1 MRIFANFREF
11 SRFFAI
17 RISGFCDS
25 PSFFFSVFF
34 LKKYTKQTKQD
45 IPTSLESLC
54 SVSSLNIDS
63 DDKHYSPHSDTKQQ
77 HTSALNTK
85 TQTMDLTIKDF
96 DEKEH
101 VVEVGVDDALGHL
114 RLKVAS
120 AAGLQ
125 EDSFQ
130 MTFRGEVL
138 REEEGI
144 KELSAGDTIMLMRTT
159 KFAAIAALHALG
171 ETDLTKET
179 LETVDD
185 PDVVRLL
192 LEAEV
197 ATVIPDRF
205 LRYSELT
212 RLDLSAVSVVTE
224 IGDWFLNNCSQ
235 LTELDLSGLCN
246 VTVIGGSFITF
257 AERLESINLS
267 GFGSVTKVGRRF
279 LASSALRT
287 VDLSV
292 FRHVTVIERDFL
304 SNCKYLTFVNLSGLS
319 NVTKIGHDFLVHCS
333 ALKRVCLSGLR
344 SVVTIGVGFFGYCSR
359 LQVVD
364 GLSAL
369 SGVRSIGMDFFMP
382 CQRLTRMD
390 ASGLSKDA
398 LVVKRLLAKEPPLPT
413 NTIHGLRCE
422 TDNVPDPATVQKEG
436 CRRKRLHADTEPSE
450 EREAGFAESKGSPAC
465 SFSLFSCS
473 LMRWW

>member
-1 MRIFANFREF
+1 
-11 SRFFAI
+11 
-17 RISGFCDS
+17 
-25 PSFFFSVFF
+25 
-34 LKKYTKQTKQD
+34 
-45 IPTSLESLC
+45 
-54 SVSSLNIDS
+54 
-63 DDKHYSPHSDTKQQ
+63 
-77 HTSALNTK
+77 
-85 TQTMDLTIKDF
+85 MDLTIKDF

-171 ETDLTKET
+171 ETDLTKER

-185 PDVVRLL
+185 PDVARLL

-197 ATVIPDRF
+197 ATVIPDEF
-205 LRYSELT
+205 LEDNALT
-212 RLDLSAVSVVTE
+212 RLDLNAVSVVTE
-224 IGDWFLNNCSQ
+224 IGANFLYNCPQ

-246 VTVIGGSFITF
+246 VTVIGRYFITF
-257 AERLESINLS
+257 AVGLESINLS
-267 GFGSVTKVGRRF
+267 GFGSVTEIGEDF
-279 LASSALRT
+279 LVSSALRT

-292 FRHVTVIERDFL
+292 FRRLTVIEGDFL
-304 SNCKYLTFVNLSGLS
+304 SHCRHLTSVDLSGLS
-319 NVTKIGHDFLVHCS
+319 NVTEIGDRILYNCS

-344 SVVTIGVGFFGYCSR
+344 SVVTIGKYFFGYCSS

-369 SGVRSIGMDFFMP
+369 SGVRSIGEGFFFS
-382 CQRLTRMD
+382 CSRLTRMD

-398 LVVKRLLAKEPPLPT
+398 LVVRRLLEKEPPLPT
-413 NTIHGLRCE
+413 DVIHGLRCE

-436 CRRKRLHADTEPSE
+436 
-450 EREAGFAESKGSPAC
+450 
-465 SFSLFSCS
+465 
-473 LMRWW
+473 

>member
-1 MRIFANFREF
+1 
-11 SRFFAI
+11 
-17 RISGFCDS
+17 
-25 PSFFFSVFF
+25 
-34 LKKYTKQTKQD
+34 
-45 IPTSLESLC
+45 
-54 SVSSLNIDS
+54 
-63 DDKHYSPHSDTKQQ
+63 
-77 HTSALNTK
+77 
-85 TQTMDLTIKDF
+85 MDLTIKDF
-96 DEKEH
+96 DDKEH
-101 VVEVGVDDALGHL
+101 VVEMGVDDALGDL

-171 ETDLTKET
+171 ETDLTKER
-179 LETVDD
+179 LATVKN
-185 PDVVRLL
+185 PDVARLL

-197 ATVIPDRF
+197 ATKIPDEF
-205 LRYSELT
+205 LEYSALT

-224 IGDWFLNNCSQ
+224 IGNDFLNLCRQ
-235 LTELDLSGLCN
+235 LTELDLTGLCN
-246 VTVIGGSFITF
+246 VTVIGGFFING

-267 GFGSVTKVGRRF
+267 GFGSVTKIGQCF
-279 LASSALRT
+279 LGHSALRT

-292 FRHVTVIERDFL
+292 FRCVTVIEGVFL
-304 SNCKYLTFVNLSGLS
+304 GNCTDLTSVDLSGLS
-319 NVTKIGHDFLVHCS
+319 NVTEIGNGFLYNCTS
-333 ALKRVCLSGLR
+333 LERVCLSGLR
-344 SVVTIGVGFFGYCSR
+344 SVVTIGVSFFQGCLR

-369 SGVRSIGMDFFMP
+369 SGVRSIGEGFFYSCFP
-382 CQRLTRMD
+382 LRSKLTRID

-398 LVVKRLLAKEPPLPT
+398 LVVRRLLAKEPHLPIDG
-413 NTIHGLRCE
+413 IHGLRCE
-422 TDNVPDPATVQKEG
+422 IANVPDPATVQKEG

-450 EREAGFAESKGSPAC
+450 EREAVLAESKGSQNFVGFFPLLC
-465 SFSLFSCS
+465 SQMLSVLYLFQCVFLSFFSLSK
-473 LMRWW
+473 RKPNGGRAQRKR

>member
-1 MRIFANFREF
+1 
-11 SRFFAI
+11 
-17 RISGFCDS
+17 
-25 PSFFFSVFF
+25 
-34 LKKYTKQTKQD
+34 
-45 IPTSLESLC
+45 
-54 SVSSLNIDS
+54 
-63 DDKHYSPHSDTKQQ
+63 
-77 HTSALNTK
+77 
-85 TQTMDLTIKDF
+85 MDLTIKDF

-101 VVEVGVDDALGHL
+101 DVVEVGVDDALGHL

-138 REEEGI
+138 RDEEGI
-144 KELSAGDTIMLMRTT
+144 KELSAGDTIMLVRTK

-171 ETDLTKET
+171 ETDLTKQR
-179 LETVDD
+179 LETVYD
-185 PDVVRLL
+185 PDVARLL

-197 ATVIPDRF
+197 ATEIPDEF
-205 LRYSELT
+205 LQESALT

-224 IGDWFLNNCSQ
+224 IGRWFLYNCPQ
-235 LTELDLSGLCN
+235 LTELDFSGLCN
-246 VTVIGGSFITF
+246 VTVIGDYFIN
-257 AERLESINLS
+257 AADLLHSINLS
-267 GFGSVTKVGRRF
+267 GFGSVTKIGRSF
-279 LASSALRT
+279 ITCTALRT

-292 FRHVTVIERDFL
+292 FRSLTVIEGHFL
-304 SNCKYLTFVNLSGLS
+304 GNCQYLTSVDLSGLS
-319 NVTKIGHDFLVHCS
+319 NVTEIGDCFLCNCS
-333 ALKRVCLSGLR
+333 SLKRVCLSGLR
-344 SVVTIGVGFFGYCSR
+344 SVVTIGSSFFMCCPL

-369 SGVRSIGMDFFMP
+369 SGVRSIGEYFFIS
-382 CQRLTRMD
+382 CSELTRID

-398 LVVKRLLAKEPPLPT
+398 LVVRRLLAKEVGLPT

-436 CRRKRLHADTEPSE
+436 CRWKRLHADTEPSE

-465 SFSLFSCS
+465 SEDEGEEEQTP
-473 LMRWW
+473 RVKRDTAVVRPGKRVKKG

>member
-1 MRIFANFREF
+1 
-11 SRFFAI
+11 
-17 RISGFCDS
+17 
-25 PSFFFSVFF
+25 
-34 LKKYTKQTKQD
+34 
-45 IPTSLESLC
+45 
-54 SVSSLNIDS
+54 
-63 DDKHYSPHSDTKQQ
+63 
-77 HTSALNTK
+77 
-85 TQTMDLTIKDF
+85 MDVTIKDF

-101 VVEVGVDDALGHL
+101 VVEVGVDDALEHL

-171 ETDLTKET
+171 ETDLTKQR
-179 LETVDD
+179 LATVDD
-185 PDVVRLL
+185 PDVARLL

-197 ATVIPDRF
+197 ATEIPRGF
-205 LRYSELT
+205 LQESALT

-224 IGDWFLNNCSQ
+224 IRNAFLDNCPQ
-235 LTELDLSGLCN
+235 LTELDLSGLRN
-246 VTVIGGSFITF
+246 VTVIGAHFICR
-257 AERLESINLS
+257 AERLESINLL
-267 GFGSVTKVGRRF
+267 GFGSVTEIGKWF
-279 LASSALRT
+279 LACTALRT

-292 FRHVTVIERDFL
+292 FRRVTVIEESFL
-304 SNCKYLTFVNLSGLS
+304 SYCKHLTSVDLSGLS
-319 NVTKIGHDFLVHCS
+319 NVTEIGYYFLYNCS

-344 SVVTIGVGFFGYCSR
+344 SVVTVGGGFFGECSS

-398 LVVKRLLAKEPPLPT
+398 LVVKRLFAKEPPLPT
-413 NTIHGLRCE
+413 NAIHGLRCE

-465 SFSLFSCS
+465 SEDEGEEEQTPQVK
-473 LMRWW
+473 RDTAVVRPGKRVKKG

>member
-1 MRIFANFREF
+1 M
-11 SRFFAI
+11 
-17 RISGFCDS
+17 
-25 PSFFFSVFF
+25 
-34 LKKYTKQTKQD
+34 D
-45 IPTSLESLC
+45 I
-54 SVSSLNIDS
+54 
-63 DDKHYSPHSDTKQQ
+63 
-77 HTSALNTK
+77 
-85 TQTMDLTIKDF
+85 TIKDF

-171 ETDLTKET
+171 ETNLTKQR
-179 LETVDD
+179 LATVDD
-185 PDVVRLL
+185 PDVARLL

-197 ATVIPDRF
+197 ATKIPEGF
-205 LRYSELT
+205 LRGSVLT

-224 IGDWFLNNCSQ
+224 IGNCFLNFCSE
-235 LTELDLSGLCN
+235 LTEVDLSGLCN

-257 AERLESINLS
+257 DERLESINLS
-267 GFGSVTKVGRRF
+267 GFGSVTKIGQTF
-279 LASSALRT
+279 LTCTGLRT

-292 FRHVTVIERDFL
+292 FRRLTVIEEGFL
-304 SNCKYLTFVNLSGLS
+304 CCCKHLTSVDLSGLS
-319 NVTKIGHDFLVHCS
+319 NVTKIGQAFFCGCL

-344 SVVTIGVGFFGYCSR
+344 SVVTVGKGFFQGCPL

-369 SGVRSIGMDFFMP
+369 SGVRSIGEDFFISCP
-382 CQRLTRMD
+382 ELTRID

-398 LVVKRLLAKEPPLPT
+398 LVVRRLLAEEVGLPT
-413 NTIHGLRCE
+413 NTIHGLICE

-465 SFSLFSCS
+465 SEDEGEEEQTP
-473 LMRWW
+473 RVKRDTAVVRPGKRVKKG

>member
-1 MRIFANFREF
+1 
-11 SRFFAI
+11 
-17 RISGFCDS
+17 
-25 PSFFFSVFF
+25 
-34 LKKYTKQTKQD
+34 
-45 IPTSLESLC
+45 
-54 SVSSLNIDS
+54 
-63 DDKHYSPHSDTKQQ
+63 
-77 HTSALNTK
+77 
-85 TQTMDLTIKDF
+85 MDLTIKDF

-171 ETDLTKET
+171 ETDLTKQR
-179 LETVDD
+179 LVTVDD
-185 PDVVRLL
+185 SDVARLL

-197 ATVIPDRF
+197 ATEIPDEF
-205 LRYSELT
+205 LEYSEIT

-224 IGDWFLNNCSQ
+224 IGNDFLICCRQ
-235 LTELDLSGLCN
+235 LTEVDLSGLCN
-246 VTVIGGSFITF
+246 VTVIGDGFINDTD
-257 AERLESINLS
+257 RLESINLS
-267 GFGSVTKVGRRF
+267 GFGSVTEIGRSF
-279 LASSALRT
+279 LRSSALRA

-292 FRHVTVIERDFL
+292 FRRVTVIEEYFLCLCEHLTSVDLSWLSNLTEIGDYFL
-304 SNCKYLTFVNLSGLS
+304 SNCWS
-319 NVTKIGHDFLVHCS
+319 
-333 ALKRVCLSGLR
+333 LKRVCLSGLR
-344 SVVTIGVGFFGYCSR
+344 SVVTIGHSFFGDCSS

-369 SGVRSIGMDFFMP
+369 SGVRSIKANFFSY
-382 CQRLTRMD
+382 CSGLTRID

-398 LVVKRLLAKEPPLPT
+398 LVVRRLLEKEPPLPT
-413 NTIHGLRCE
+413 NAIHRLRCE

-436 CRRKRLHADTEPSE
+436 
-450 EREAGFAESKGSPAC
+450 
-465 SFSLFSCS
+465 
-473 LMRWW
+473 

>member
-1 MRIFANFREF
+1 
-11 SRFFAI
+11 
-17 RISGFCDS
+17 
-25 PSFFFSVFF
+25 
-34 LKKYTKQTKQD
+34 
-45 IPTSLESLC
+45 
-54 SVSSLNIDS
+54 
-63 DDKHYSPHSDTKQQ
+63 
-77 HTSALNTK
+77 
-85 TQTMDLTIKDF
+85 MDLTIKDF

-171 ETDLTKET
+171 ETDLTKKR

-185 PDVVRLL
+185 PDVARLL

-197 ATVIPDRF
+197 ATEIPDGF
-205 LRYSELT
+205 LQRSALT

-224 IGDWFLNNCSQ
+224 IGNAFLDNCPQ

-246 VTVIGGSFITF
+246 VTVIGAYFINST
-257 AERLESINLS
+257 ERLESINLS
-267 GFGSVTKVGRRF
+267 GFGSVTEIGKWF
-279 LASSALRT
+279 LASTALRT

-292 FRHVTVIERDFL
+292 FRCVTVIEEGFL
-304 SNCKYLTFVNLSGLS
+304 NFCKHLTSVDLSGLS
-319 NVTKIGHDFLVHCS
+319 NVTKIGHDFLYGCS

-344 SVVTIGVGFFGYCSR
+344 SVVTIGVSFFGNCSR
-359 LQVVD
+359 LQVVT

-369 SGVRSIGMDFFMP
+369 SGVRSIGEGFFS
-382 CQRLTRMD
+382 CSGLTRMN

-398 LVVKRLLAKEPPLPT
+398 LVVRRLLAKEPPLPT
-413 NTIHGLRCE
+413 DAIHGLRCE
-422 TDNVPDPATVQKEG
+422 TDNVPDPATVQKER

-450 EREAGFAESKGSPAC
+450 EREAGFAESKGSPA
-465 SFSLFSCS
+465 
-473 LMRWW
+473 RNEDEGEEEQTP

>member
-1 MRIFANFREF
+1 
-11 SRFFAI
+11 
-17 RISGFCDS
+17 
-25 PSFFFSVFF
+25 
-34 LKKYTKQTKQD
+34 
-45 IPTSLESLC
+45 
-54 SVSSLNIDS
+54 
-63 DDKHYSPHSDTKQQ
+63 
-77 HTSALNTK
+77 
-85 TQTMDLTIKDF
+85 MDLTIKDF

-138 REEEGI
+138 REEEGV
-144 KELSAGDTIMLMRTT
+144 KELSAGDTIMLLRTK

-171 ETDLTKET
+171 ETDLTKQR
-179 LETVDD
+179 LVTVED
-185 PDVVRLL
+185 PDVARLL

-197 ATVIPDRF
+197 ATVIPQGF
-205 LRYSELT
+205 LQNNALT

-224 IGDWFLNNCSQ
+224 IGDWFLHRCPQ
-235 LTELDLSGLCN
+235 LTQLDLSGLCN
-246 VTVIGGSFITF
+246 VTVIGGGFI
-257 AERLESINLS
+257 ADANRLESINLS
-267 GFGSVTKVGRRF
+267 GFGSLTKIGSSF
-279 LASSALRT
+279 LGCTALRT

-292 FRHVTVIERDFL
+292 FRRVTVIELHFL
-304 SNCKYLTFVNLSGLS
+304 SYCEHLTSVDLSGLS
-319 NVTKIGHDFLVHCS
+319 NVTEIGDYFLYGCWE
-333 ALKRVCLSGLR
+333 LKRVCLSGLR
-344 SVVTIGVGFFGYCSR
+344 SVVTVGEEFFGTCWR

-369 SGVRSIGMDFFMP
+369 SGVRSIGENFFSS
-382 CQRLTRMD
+382 CSELTRMD

-398 LVVKRLLAKEPPLPT
+398 LVVRRLLEKEPPLPT
-413 NTIHGLRCE
+413 DAIHGLRCE

-450 EREAGFAESKGSPAC
+450 EREAGFAESEGSPAC
-465 SFSLFSCS
+465 SEDEGEEEQTP
-473 LMRWW
+473 RVKRDTAVVRPGKRVKKG

>member
-1 MRIFANFREF
+1 
-11 SRFFAI
+11 
-17 RISGFCDS
+17 
-25 PSFFFSVFF
+25 
-34 LKKYTKQTKQD
+34 
-45 IPTSLESLC
+45 
-54 SVSSLNIDS
+54 
-63 DDKHYSPHSDTKQQ
+63 
-77 HTSALNTK
+77 
-85 TQTMDLTIKDF
+85 MDLTIKDF

-144 KELSAGDTIMLMRTT
+144 KELSAGDTIMLRRTT
-159 KFAAIAALHALG
+159 KFDAIAALHALG
-171 ETDLTKET
+171 ETDLTKER
-179 LETVDD
+179 LATVKN
-185 PDVVRLL
+185 PDVARLL

-205 LRYSELT
+205 LRNSALT

-224 IGDWFLNNCSQ
+224 IGDWFLHCCLQ

-246 VTVIGGSFITF
+246 VTVIGDHFINST
-257 AERLESINLS
+257 EGLESINLS
-267 GFGSVTKVGRRF
+267 GFGSVTKIGGRF
-279 LASSALRT
+279 LARSALRT

-292 FRHVTVIERDFL
+292 FRGVTVIERAFL
-304 SNCKYLTFVNLSGLS
+304 GNCEDLTSVDLSGLS
-319 NVTKIGHDFLVHCS
+319 NVTEIGDQFLHSCP

-344 SVVTIGVGFFGYCSR
+344 SVVTIGKYFFGNCSL

-369 SGVRSIGMDFFMP
+369 SGVRSIGEDFFSP
-382 CQRLTRMD
+382 CPELTRID

-398 LVVKRLLAKEPPLPT
+398 LVVRRLLEKEPPLPT
-413 NTIHGLRCE
+413 NAIHGLRCK

-436 CRRKRLHADTEPSE
+436 
-450 EREAGFAESKGSPAC
+450 
-465 SFSLFSCS
+465 
-473 LMRWW
+473 

>member
-1 MRIFANFREF
+1 
-11 SRFFAI
+11 
-17 RISGFCDS
+17 
-25 PSFFFSVFF
+25 
-34 LKKYTKQTKQD
+34 
-45 IPTSLESLC
+45 
-54 SVSSLNIDS
+54 
-63 DDKHYSPHSDTKQQ
+63 
-77 HTSALNTK
+77 
-85 TQTMDLTIKDF
+85 MDLTIKDF

-101 VVEVGVDDALGHL
+101 VVEMGVDDALGHL

-144 KELSAGDTIMLMRTT
+144 KELSAGDTIMLVRTT

-171 ETDLTKET
+171 ETDLTNER
-179 LETVDD
+179 LQTVKD
-185 PDVVRLL
+185 PDVARLL

-197 ATVIPDRF
+197 ATEIPDDF
-205 LRYSELT
+205 LRCSELT

-224 IGDWFLNNCSQ
+224 IRCSFLYFCPQ

-246 VTVIGGSFITF
+246 VTVIGDHFINS
-257 AERLESINLS
+257 ADRLESINLS
-267 GFGSVTKVGRRF
+267 GFGSVTEIGAVF
-279 LASSALRT
+279 LARSALRT

-292 FRHVTVIERDFL
+292 FRRLTVIEEDFL
-304 SNCKYLTFVNLSGLS
+304 CCCRHLTSVDLSGLS
-319 NVTKIGHDFLVHCS
+319 NVTEIGDRFLRDCS
-333 ALKRVCLSGLR
+333 SLKRVCLSGLR
-344 SVVTIGVGFFGYCSR
+344 SVVTVGKDFFRYCFL

-369 SGVRSIGMDFFMP
+369 SGVRSIGEGFFYH
-382 CQRLTRMD
+382 CSKLTRID

-398 LVVKRLLAKEPPLPT
+398 LVVRRLLEKEPPLPT
-413 NTIHGLRCE
+413 NAIQGLRCE

-436 CRRKRLHADTEPSE
+436 
-450 EREAGFAESKGSPAC
+450 
-465 SFSLFSCS
+465 
-473 LMRWW
+473 

>member
-1 MRIFANFREF
+1 MTNITQLTLTQSSTPQQRH
-11 SRFFAI
+11 S
-17 RISGFCDS
+17 
-25 PSFFFSVFF
+25 
-34 LKKYTKQTKQD
+34 TKHK
-45 IPTSLESLC
+45 
-54 SVSSLNIDS
+54 
-63 DDKHYSPHSDTKQQ
+63 
-77 HTSALNTK
+77 NTK
-85 TQTMDLTIKDF
+85 NGYHDKGF

-144 KELSAGDTIMLMRTT
+144 KELSAGDTIMLVRTT

-171 ETDLTKET
+171 ETDLTKER
-179 LETVDD
+179 LATVKN
-185 PDVVRLL
+185 PDVARLL

-197 ATVIPDRF
+197 ATEIPDEF
-205 LRYSELT
+205 LQESALT

-224 IGDWFLNNCSQ
+224 IGDAFLHWCPH

-257 AERLESINLS
+257 AVGLESINLS
-267 GFGSVTKVGRRF
+267 GFGSVTEIGEGF
-279 LASSALRT
+279 LAYSALRT

-292 FRHVTVIERDFL
+292 FRHVTVIEEGFL
-304 SNCKYLTFVNLSGLS
+304 RGCGQLTSVDLSGLS
-319 NVTKIGHDFLVHCS
+319 NVTEIGDGFLCDCS
-333 ALKRVCLSGLR
+333 ALERVCLSGLR
-344 SVVTIGVGFFGYCSR
+344 SVVTVGQNFFRHCLV

-369 SGVRSIGMDFFMP
+369 SGVRSIGKGFFRRCP
-382 CQRLTRMD
+382 EFTRID

-398 LVVKRLLAKEPPLPT
+398 LVVRRLLAKEPPLPT
-413 NTIHGLRCE
+413 NAIHGLRCE

-465 SFSLFSCS
+465 SEDEGEEEQTP
-473 LMRWW
+473 RVKRDTAVVRPGKRVKKG

>member
-1 MRIFANFREF
+1 
-11 SRFFAI
+11 
-17 RISGFCDS
+17 
-25 PSFFFSVFF
+25 
-34 LKKYTKQTKQD
+34 
-45 IPTSLESLC
+45 
-54 SVSSLNIDS
+54 
-63 DDKHYSPHSDTKQQ
+63 
-77 HTSALNTK
+77 
-85 TQTMDLTIKDF
+85 MDLTIKDF

-138 REEEGI
+138 CDEEGI
-144 KELSAGDTIMLMRTT
+144 KELSAGDTIMLVRTT

-171 ETDLTKET
+171 ETDLTKER
-179 LETVDD
+179 LATVDD
-185 PDVVRLL
+185 PDVARLL

-197 ATVIPDRF
+197 ATEIPEDF
-205 LRYSELT
+205 LQGSALT

-224 IGDWFLNNCSQ
+224 IGDWFLNNCTQ
-235 LTELDLSGLCN
+235 LTEVDLSGLCN
-246 VTVIGGSFITF
+246 VTVIGGHCITF
-257 AERLESINLS
+257 SGRLESINLS
-267 GFGSVTKVGRRF
+267 GFGNVTKIGNAF
-279 LASSALRT
+279 LAGSALPM

-292 FRHVTVIERDFL
+292 FRGVTVIEKSFL
-304 SNCKYLTFVNLSGLS
+304 GGCEHLTSVDLSGLS
-319 NVTKIGHDFLVHCS
+319 NVTEIGDCFLYGCT
-333 ALKRVCLSGLR
+333 ALKRVCFSGLR
-344 SVVTIGVGFFGYCSR
+344 SVVTVGQGFFARCSG

-369 SGVRSIGMDFFMP
+369 SGVRSIGEGFFMY
-382 CQRLTRMD
+382 CSGLARID

-413 NTIHGLRCE
+413 NAIHGLRCE

-465 SFSLFSCS
+465 SEDEGEEEQTPQVK
-473 LMRWW
+473 RDTAVVRPGKRVKKG

>member
-1 MRIFANFREF
+1 
-11 SRFFAI
+11 
-17 RISGFCDS
+17 
-25 PSFFFSVFF
+25 
-34 LKKYTKQTKQD
+34 
-45 IPTSLESLC
+45 
-54 SVSSLNIDS
+54 
-63 DDKHYSPHSDTKQQ
+63 
-77 HTSALNTK
+77 
-85 TQTMDLTIKDF
+85 MDVTIKDF

-171 ETDLTKET
+171 ETDLTKQR
-179 LETVDD
+179 LATVDD
-185 PDVVRLL
+185 PDVARLL

-197 ATVIPDRF
+197 ATEIPDSF
-205 LRYSELT
+205 LRCSALT
-212 RLDLSAVSVVTE
+212 RLDLSALSVVTE
-224 IGDWFLNNCSQ
+224 IGNGFLKCCTQ
-235 LTELDLSGLCN
+235 LIELDLSGLCN
-246 VTVIGGSFITF
+246 VTVIGDHFIND
-257 AERLESINLS
+257 ADRLESINLS
-267 GFGSVTKVGRRF
+267 GFGSVTKIGAGF
-279 LASSALRT
+279 LAGTAMLASSALRT

-292 FRHVTVIERDFL
+292 FRRVTVIEEGFL
-304 SNCKYLTFVNLSGLS
+304 SHCSHLTSVDLSGLS
-319 NVTKIGHDFLVHCS
+319 NVTEIGSQFLYVCS
-333 ALKRVCLSGLR
+333 SLKRVCLSGLR
-344 SVVTIGVGFFGYCSR
+344 SVVTIGPCFFGLCSS

-369 SGVRSIGMDFFMP
+369 SGVRSIEKYFFYH
-382 CQRLTRMD
+382 CSKLTRID

-398 LVVKRLLAKEPPLPT
+398 LVVKRLLAKEVGLRT
-413 NTIHGLRCE
+413 NAIHGLRCE

-436 CRRKRLHADTEPSE
+436 
-450 EREAGFAESKGSPAC
+450 
-465 SFSLFSCS
+465 
-473 LMRWW
+473 

>member
-1 MRIFANFREF
+1 M
-11 SRFFAI
+11 
-17 RISGFCDS
+17 
-25 PSFFFSVFF
+25 
-34 LKKYTKQTKQD
+34 D
-45 IPTSLESLC
+45 I
-54 SVSSLNIDS
+54 
-63 DDKHYSPHSDTKQQ
+63 
-77 HTSALNTK
+77 
-85 TQTMDLTIKDF
+85 TIKDF

-138 REEEGI
+138 RDEEGI

-159 KFAAIAALHALG
+159 KSAAIAALHALG
-171 ETDLTKET
+171 ETDLTKQR
-179 LETVDD
+179 LATVKN
-185 PDVVRLL
+185 PDVARLL

-197 ATVIPDRF
+197 ATVIPFHF
-205 LRYSELT
+205 LERSALT

-224 IGDWFLNNCSQ
+224 IGANFLYNCPQ
-235 LTELDLSGLCN
+235 LTEVDLSGLCN
-246 VTVIGGSFITF
+246 VTVIGVRFIPF

-267 GFGSVTKVGRRF
+267 GFGSVTMIDQYF
-279 LASSALRT
+279 LGSSALRT

-292 FRHVTVIERDFL
+292 FRCLTVIAGDFL
-304 SNCKYLTFVNLSGLS
+304 NKCSHLTSVDLSGLS
-319 NVTKIGHDFLVHCS
+319 NVTKIVDGFLYNCS
-333 ALKRVCLSGLR
+333 SLKRVCLSGLR
-344 SVVTIGVGFFGYCSR
+344 SVVTIGKYFFGHCLR

-369 SGVRSIGMDFFMP
+369 SGVRSIGEYLFES
-382 CQRLTRMD
+382 CSELTRID

-398 LVVKRLLAKEPPLPT
+398 LVVRRLLAKEVGLPT
-413 NTIHGLRCE
+413 NVIHGLICE

-465 SFSLFSCS
+465 SEDEGEEEQTP
-473 LMRWW
+473 RVKRDTAVVRPGKRVKKG

>member
-1 MRIFANFREF
+1 
-11 SRFFAI
+11 
-17 RISGFCDS
+17 
-25 PSFFFSVFF
+25 
-34 LKKYTKQTKQD
+34 
-45 IPTSLESLC
+45 
-54 SVSSLNIDS
+54 
-63 DDKHYSPHSDTKQQ
+63 
-77 HTSALNTK
+77 
-85 TQTMDLTIKDF
+85 MDLTIKDF

-144 KELSAGDTIMLMRTT
+144 KELSAGDTIMLMRTK

-171 ETDLTKET
+171 ETDLTKQR
-179 LETVDD
+179 LANVDD
-185 PDVVRLL
+185 PDVARLL
-192 LEAEV
+192 LETEV
-197 ATVIPDRF
+197 ATEIPRKF
-205 LRYSELT
+205 LECITLT

-224 IGDWFLNNCSQ
+224 IGDYFLNCCTQ

-246 VTVIGGSFITF
+246 VTVIGAYFINS

-267 GFGSVTKVGRRF
+267 GFGSVTKIGGRF
-279 LASSALRT
+279 LNYSTLRT

-292 FRHVTVIERDFL
+292 FRRVTVIERYFL
-304 SNCKYLTFVNLSGLS
+304 NCQHLTSVDLSGLS
-319 NVTKIGHDFLVHCS
+319 NVTEIGANFLCGCW

-344 SVVTIGVGFFGYCSR
+344 SVVTIGMSFFEECNR
-359 LQVVD
+359 LKVVD

-369 SGVRSIGMDFFMP
+369 SGVRSIGEDFFSF
-382 CQRLTRMD
+382 CSKLTRID

-398 LVVKRLLAKEPPLPT
+398 LVVRRLLAKEPPLPT
-413 NTIHGLRCE
+413 DAIRGLRCE

-436 CRRKRLHADTEPSE
+436 
-450 EREAGFAESKGSPAC
+450 
-465 SFSLFSCS
+465 
-473 LMRWW
+473 

>member
-1 MRIFANFREF
+1 
-11 SRFFAI
+11 
-17 RISGFCDS
+17 
-25 PSFFFSVFF
+25 
-34 LKKYTKQTKQD
+34 
-45 IPTSLESLC
+45 
-54 SVSSLNIDS
+54 
-63 DDKHYSPHSDTKQQ
+63 
-77 HTSALNTK
+77 
-85 TQTMDLTIKDF
+85 MDLTIKDF

-101 VVEVGVDDALGHL
+101 VVEVGVDDALEHL

-171 ETDLTKET
+171 ETDLTKQR

-185 PDVVRLL
+185 PDVARLL

-197 ATVIPDRF
+197 ATVIPDNF
-205 LRYSELT
+205 LQDSALT

-224 IGDWFLNNCSQ
+224 IGNRFLFWRPN
-235 LTELDLSGLCN
+235 LTEVDLSGLCN
-246 VTVIGGSFITF
+246 VTVIGDGFISP
-257 AERLESINLS
+257 ANRLESINLS
-267 GFGSVTKVGRRF
+267 GFGSVTKIGEAF
-279 LASSALRT
+279 LNESALRT

-292 FRHVTVIERDFL
+292 FRGVTVIERLFL
-304 SNCKYLTFVNLSGLS
+304 SNCSHLTSVDLSGLS
-319 NVTKIGHDFLVHCS
+319 NVTKIGDYFLYDCS
-333 ALKRVCLSGLR
+333 ALKRVCVSGLR
-344 SVVTIGVGFFGYCSR
+344 SVVTIGTNFFGGCSR

-369 SGVRSIGMDFFMP
+369 SGVRSIGIYFFFS
-382 CQRLTRMD
+382 CSELTRMN

-398 LVVKRLLAKEPPLPT
+398 LVVKRLLEKEVLFPT
-413 NTIHGLRCE
+413 ITDAIHGLRCE

-450 EREAGFAESKGSPAC
+450 EREAGFAESKGSCCGTYFKFFLRKMYWLCPSPFC
-465 SFSLFSCS
+465 TVSPYHPYQ
-473 LMRWW
+473 RG

>member
-1 MRIFANFREF
+1 
-11 SRFFAI
+11 
-17 RISGFCDS
+17 
-25 PSFFFSVFF
+25 
-34 LKKYTKQTKQD
+34 
-45 IPTSLESLC
+45 
-54 SVSSLNIDS
+54 
-63 DDKHYSPHSDTKQQ
+63 
-77 HTSALNTK
+77 
-85 TQTMDLTIKDF
+85 MDVTIKDF

-138 REEEGI
+138 RDEEGI
-144 KELSAGDTIMLMRTT
+144 KELSAGDTIILRRTT

-171 ETDLTKET
+171 ETDLTKER
-179 LETVDD
+179 LETVYD
-185 PDVVRLL
+185 PDVARLL

-197 ATVIPDRF
+197 ATQISHYF
-205 LRYSELT
+205 LQGSSLA

-224 IGDWFLNNCSQ
+224 IGNWFLTSCRQ

-246 VTVIGGSFITF
+246 VTVIGGHFISS
-257 AERLESINLS
+257 ADRLESINLS
-267 GFGSVTKVGRRF
+267 GFGSVTEIGEGF
-279 LASSALRT
+279 LSGSALRT

-292 FRHVTVIERDFL
+292 FRRVTVIKEYFL
-304 SNCKYLTFVNLSGLS
+304 SYCKHLTSVDLSGLS
-319 NVTKIGHDFLVHCS
+319 SVTKIGDRFLTRCPS
-333 ALKRVCLSGLR
+333 LERVCLSGLR
-344 SVVTIGVGFFGYCSR
+344 SVVTIEPFFFGDCSR

-369 SGVRSIGMDFFMP
+369 SGVRSIGKYFFWR
-382 CQRLTRMD
+382 CSELTRID

-398 LVVKRLLAKEPPLPT
+398 LVVRRLLVKEQPFPT
-413 NTIHGLRCE
+413 NAIHGLRCE

-436 CRRKRLHADTEPSE
+436 
-450 EREAGFAESKGSPAC
+450 
-465 SFSLFSCS
+465 
-473 LMRWW
+473 

>member
-1 MRIFANFREF
+1 
-11 SRFFAI
+11 
-17 RISGFCDS
+17 
-25 PSFFFSVFF
+25 
-34 LKKYTKQTKQD
+34 
-45 IPTSLESLC
+45 
-54 SVSSLNIDS
+54 
-63 DDKHYSPHSDTKQQ
+63 
-77 HTSALNTK
+77 
-85 TQTMDLTIKDF
+85 MDLTIKDF

-138 REEEGI
+138 RDEEGI

-171 ETDLTKET
+171 ETDLTNER
-179 LETVDD
+179 LETMDD
-185 PDVVRLL
+185 PDVARLL

-197 ATVIPDRF
+197 ATEIPHWF
-205 LRYSELT
+205 LQESVLT
-212 RLDLSAVSVVTE
+212 RLDLSAVSFVTE
-224 IGDWFLNNCSQ
+224 VGDWFLHWCPQ

-246 VTVIGGSFITF
+246 VTVIGDYFIND

-267 GFGSVTKVGRRF
+267 GFGSVTKIGDSF
-279 LASSALRT
+279 LADSALRT
-287 VDLSV
+287 VDVSV
-292 FRHVTVIERDFL
+292 FRRVTVIEEGFL
-304 SNCKYLTFVNLSGLS
+304 RNCEHLTSVDLSGLS
-319 NVTKIGHDFLVHCS
+319 NVTKIGDDFLYNCS
-333 ALKRVCLSGLR
+333 ALERVCLSGLR
-344 SVVTIGVGFFGYCSR
+344 SVVTVGEGFFGHCLR

-364 GLSAL
+364 GLFAL
-369 SGVRSIGMDFFMP
+369 SGVRSIGEDFFSRCP
-382 CQRLTRMD
+382 ELTRID

-398 LVVKRLLAKEPPLPT
+398 LVVRRLLAEEVGLPT
-413 NTIHGLRCE
+413 NTIHGLICE

-465 SFSLFSCS
+465 SEDEGEEEQTP
-473 LMRWW
+473 RVKRDTAVVRPGKRVKKG

>member
-1 MRIFANFREF
+1 
-11 SRFFAI
+11 
-17 RISGFCDS
+17 
-25 PSFFFSVFF
+25 
-34 LKKYTKQTKQD
+34 
-45 IPTSLESLC
+45 
-54 SVSSLNIDS
+54 
-63 DDKHYSPHSDTKQQ
+63 
-77 HTSALNTK
+77 
-85 TQTMDLTIKDF
+85 MDLTIKDF

-120 AAGLQ
+120 AAELQ

-130 MTFRGEVL
+130 MTFKGEVL

-144 KELSAGDTIMLMRTT
+144 KELSAGDTIMLVRTT

-171 ETDLTKET
+171 ETDLTNER
-179 LETVDD
+179 LATVDD
-185 PDVVRLL
+185 PDVARLL

-197 ATVIPDRF
+197 ATETPHVF
-205 LRYSELT
+205 SQGSALT

-224 IGDWFLNNCSQ
+224 IGDGFLSCCPQ
-235 LTELDLSGLCN
+235 LTEVDLSGLCN
-246 VTVIGGSFITF
+246 VTVIGDGFIEH
-257 AERLESINLS
+257 AGRLESINLS
-267 GFGSVTKVGRRF
+267 GFGSVTKIGRTF
-279 LASSALRT
+279 FAGTALQT

-292 FRHVTVIERDFL
+292 FRRVTVIEEYFL
-304 SNCKYLTFVNLSGLS
+304 SSCRHLTSVDLSGLS
-319 NVTKIGHDFLVHCS
+319 NVTKIGDQFLCGCS

-344 SVVTIGVGFFGYCSR
+344 SVVTIGKYFFGGCSL

-369 SGVRSIGMDFFMP
+369 SGVRSIGESLFFR
-382 CQRLTRMD
+382 CSELTRID

-398 LVVKRLLAKEPPLPT
+398 LVVRRLQPLPT
-413 NTIHGLRCE
+413 NAIHGLRCE

-465 SFSLFSCS
+465 SEDEGEEEQTP
-473 LMRWW
+473 RVKRDTAVVRPGKRVKKG

>member
-1 MRIFANFREF
+1 
-11 SRFFAI
+11 
-17 RISGFCDS
+17 
-25 PSFFFSVFF
+25 
-34 LKKYTKQTKQD
+34 
-45 IPTSLESLC
+45 
-54 SVSSLNIDS
+54 
-63 DDKHYSPHSDTKQQ
+63 
-77 HTSALNTK
+77 
-85 TQTMDLTIKDF
+85 MDLTIKDF

-144 KELSAGDTIMLMRTT
+144 KELSAGDTIMLVRTT

-171 ETDLTKET
+171 ETNLTKQR

-185 PDVVRLL
+185 PDVARLL

-197 ATVIPDRF
+197 ATEIPQGF
-205 LRYSELT
+205 LQNSALS

-224 IGDWFLNNCSQ
+224 IGDSFLRRCPQ

-246 VTVIGGSFITF
+246 VTVIEDYFISG
-257 AERLESINLS
+257 AKRLESINLS
-267 GFGSVTKVGRRF
+267 GFGSVTKIGEWF
-279 LASSALRT
+279 LGCAALRT

-292 FRHVTVIERDFL
+292 FRCVTVIERQFL
-304 SNCKYLTFVNLSGLS
+304 GGCKHLTSVDLSGLS
-319 NVTKIGHDFLVHCS
+319 NVTEIGDYVLFNCP
-333 ALKRVCLSGLR
+333 ALERICLSGLR
-344 SVVTIGVGFFGYCSR
+344 SVVTVGDGFFGYCSC

-369 SGVRSIGMDFFMP
+369 SGVRSIGEDFFSY
-382 CQRLTRMD
+382 CSKLTRMD

-398 LVVKRLLAKEPPLPT
+398 LVVRRLLEKEPPLPT
-413 NTIHGLRCE
+413 DAIHGLRCE
-422 TDNVPDPATVQKEG
+422 TDNVPDPATVQN
-436 CRRKRLHADTEPSE
+436 DTEQ
-450 EREAGFAESKGSPAC
+450 
-465 SFSLFSCS
+465 
-473 LMRWW
+473 

>member
-1 MRIFANFREF
+1 
-11 SRFFAI
+11 
-17 RISGFCDS
+17 
-25 PSFFFSVFF
+25 
-34 LKKYTKQTKQD
+34 
-45 IPTSLESLC
+45 
-54 SVSSLNIDS
+54 
-63 DDKHYSPHSDTKQQ
+63 
-77 HTSALNTK
+77 
-85 TQTMDLTIKDF
+85 MDLTIKDF

-144 KELSAGDTIMLMRTT
+144 KELSAGDTIMLVRTT

-171 ETDLTKET
+171 ETDLTKERLVT
-179 LETVDD
+179 MDD
-185 PDVVRLL
+185 PDVARLL

-197 ATVIPDRF
+197 ATVIPDDF
-205 LRYSELT
+205 LQQSELT
-212 RLDLSAVSVVTE
+212 RLDLSAVSVVTA
-224 IGDWFLNNCSQ
+224 IGDYFLYNCTQ

-246 VTVIGGSFITF
+246 VTVIGGYFITF
-257 AERLESINLS
+257 ADGVESINLS
-267 GFGSVTKVGRRF
+267 GFGSVTEIGEDF
-279 LASSALRT
+279 LVSSALRT

-292 FRHVTVIERDFL
+292 FRGVTVIERNFL
-304 SNCKYLTFVNLSGLS
+304 SHCSHLTSVDLSGLS
-319 NVTKIGHDFLVHCS
+319 NVTKIGDNFLYSCS

-344 SVVTIGVGFFGYCSR
+344 SVVTIGPYFFGYCLL

-369 SGVRSIGMDFFMP
+369 SGVRSIGEGFLMS
-382 CQRLTRMD
+382 CSELTRID

-398 LVVKRLLAKEPPLPT
+398 LVVRRLLEKEPPLPT
-413 NTIHGLRCE
+413 NAIHGLRCE

-450 EREAGFAESKGSPAC
+450 EREAGFAESKDSPAC
-465 SFSLFSCS
+465 SEDEGEEEQTPQVK
-473 LMRWW
+473 RDTAVVRPGKRVKKG

>member
-1 MRIFANFREF
+1 
-11 SRFFAI
+11 
-17 RISGFCDS
+17 
-25 PSFFFSVFF
+25 
-34 LKKYTKQTKQD
+34 
-45 IPTSLESLC
+45 
-54 SVSSLNIDS
+54 
-63 DDKHYSPHSDTKQQ
+63 
-77 HTSALNTK
+77 
-85 TQTMDLTIKDF
+85 MDLTIKDF

-130 MTFRGEVL
+130 MTFKGEVL

-171 ETDLTKET
+171 ETDLTKQR
-179 LETVDD
+179 LATVED
-185 PDVVRLL
+185 PDVARLL

-197 ATVIPDRF
+197 ATEIPDGF
-205 LRYSELT
+205 LEGSALT

-224 IGDWFLNNCSQ
+224 IGNTFLNCCRQ
-235 LTELDLSGLCN
+235 LTEVDLSGLCN
-246 VTVIGGSFITF
+246 VTVIGATFIIG
-257 AERLESINLS
+257 AKRLESINLS
-267 GFGSVTKVGRRF
+267 GFGSVTKIGEAF
-279 LASSALRT
+279 LNYSALRT

-292 FRHVTVIERDFL
+292 FRRVTVIELHFL
-304 SNCKYLTFVNLSGLS
+304 SNCKHLTSVDLSGLS
-319 NVTKIGHDFLVHCS
+319 NVTEIGDHFLLCCS
-333 ALKRVCLSGLR
+333 SLKRVCLSGLR
-344 SVVTIGVGFFGYCSR
+344 SVVTVGKGFFGGCSL

-369 SGVRSIGMDFFMP
+369 SGVRSIGEGFFSR
-382 CQRLTRMD
+382 CSELTKMD

-398 LVVKRLLAKEPPLPT
+398 LVVRRLLAKEPPLPT
-413 NTIHGLRCE
+413 DAIHGLRCE

-436 CRRKRLHADTEPSE
+436 
-450 EREAGFAESKGSPAC
+450 
-465 SFSLFSCS
+465 
-473 LMRWW
+473 